1 MTPEVQ
7 NQRRVSLQ
15 TPLLTSKAFLTEGE
29 IKKLK
34 DLRRAMTNDGVQLV
48 MAIDGICPASPGAGD
63 SAVVCQASVRTSR
76 NADLSPGSRAGIH
89 TVGSYL
95 LIALLA

>member
-1 MTPEVQ
+1 MPRVTNRGRALFHLFLDTPKVFSMAAK
-7 NQRRVSLQ
+7 V
-15 TPLLTSKAFLTEGE
+15 
-29 IKKLK
+29 KKLK

-89 TVGSYL
+89 TVGCYL